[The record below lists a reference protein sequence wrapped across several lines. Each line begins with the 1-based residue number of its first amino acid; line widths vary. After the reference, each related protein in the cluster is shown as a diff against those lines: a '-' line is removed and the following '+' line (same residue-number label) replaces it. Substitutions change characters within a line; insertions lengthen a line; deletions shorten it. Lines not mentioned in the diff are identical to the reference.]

1 MVVEVEPKIP
11 NQEIKVFV
19 TLSNKKYPAE
29 RNVVLPETALEFN
42 VKNSQQSQFEYVFTK
57 IDPRQGWGKIDIEV
71 RETREK
77 IVAENRDED
86 EETYYEDYLQ
96 WIFKKMTNDRDKR
109 RRE

>member
-42 VKNSQQSQFEYVFTK
+42 VKNS
-57 IDPRQGWGKIDIEV
+57 
-71 RETREK
+71 
-77 IVAENRDED
+77 
-86 EETYYEDYLQ
+86 
-96 WIFKKMTNDRDKR
+96 
-109 RRE
+109 